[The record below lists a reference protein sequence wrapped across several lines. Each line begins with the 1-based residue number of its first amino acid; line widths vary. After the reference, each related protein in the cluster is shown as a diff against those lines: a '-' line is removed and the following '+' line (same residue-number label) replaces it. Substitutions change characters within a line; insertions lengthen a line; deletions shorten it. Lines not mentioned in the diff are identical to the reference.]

1 MNLERLPGPTF
12 WHGEL
17 PKEIDR
23 ILAGTPQELTL
34 PEDFEVQADIR
45 VPAMRKVLLVMVS
58 NYEADLQGVEVT
70 SVRIVDGQM
79 KGVGRKFNLAAFRE
93 GVALIQTVEDVA
105 KVLVKIASFYA
116 PDYGKVGHP
125 CHQWCP
131 VWGKCPD
138 IQKVAVTSIIQH
150 FCTAYSAEAA
160 S

>member
-1 MNLERLPGPTF
+1 MNLDNMTGQAF
-12 WHGEL
+12 WHTEL

-23 ILAGTPQELTL
+23 LLAGTPQNLTL
-34 PEDFEVQADIR
+34 PEEFEVQAGIHR
-45 VPAMRKVLLVMVS
+45 ATMSNVLLEMVN

-70 SVRIVDGQM
+70 SVKIVEGQM
-79 KGVGRKFNLAAFRE
+79 KGVGRKFNLTHFRE
-93 GVALIQTVEDVA
+93 DVAVVNTVEDVA

-138 IQKVAVTSIIQH
+138 IQKVALTSLIQH
-150 FCTAYSAEAA
+150 FCSAYGQKA

>member
-1 MNLERLPGPTF
+1 MHLESMPGPTF
-12 WHGEL
+12 WHQEL

-23 ILAGTPQELTL
+23 LLAGVPQNLTL
-34 PEDFEVQADIR
+34 PEDFEVQASIH
-45 VPAMRKVLLVMVS
+45 VPKMRTVLLEMVS

-70 SVRIVDGQM
+70 GVKFVGTEM
-79 KGVGRKFNLAAFRE
+79 KGVGRKFNIMHFRE
-93 GVALIQTVEDVA
+93 QVACVQTVEDVA

-138 IQKVAVTSIIQH
+138 IQRVAITSLIQN
-150 FCTAYSAEAA
+150 FCSSYGAQA
-160 S
+160 

>member
-1 MNLERLPGPTF
+1 MKLENLSGPTF
-12 WHGEL
+12 WHVEL

-23 ILAGTPQELTL
+23 ILAGVPQDLTL
-34 PEDFEVQADIR
+34 PEDFEVQATIH
-45 VPAMRKVLLVMVS
+45 VPPMRKVLLDMVS

-79 KGVGRKFNLAAFRE
+79 KGVGRKFNLTHFRE
-93 GVALIQTVEDVA
+93 EVALIQTVEDVA

-125 CHQWCP
+125 CHPWCA

-138 IQKVAVTSIIQH
+138 IQKVAITSLIQH
-150 FCTAYSAEAA
+150 FCSAYGAEAV
-160 S
+160 